1 MPTCFVSRIRSAS
14 ACLFSLGIAAALSGC
29 GSSSVTKPADA
40 GHDALAATDVLAC
53 RRTQSTP
60 TRAWMPPNPT
70 LPQTWRSSAT
80 LR

>member
-40 GHDALAATDVLAC
+40 GHDALAATDVLAAAD
-53 RRTQSTP
+53 TVNS
-60 TRAWMPPNPT
+60 NPGLDAAQPDAAADMAVIGDT
-70 LPQTWRSSAT
+70 A
-80 LR
+80 